1 MDLKGLYRAY
11 LVLIAMCFSTYMV
24 FAQNYEVIEID
35 TTQGQAIKQ
44 GASGFNVR
52 IADKVWSYTHP
63 DFVASVKELKPGW
76 LRYFSGTMGD
86 AFSAATGQY
95 DLDYIAMFDHPKPF
109 LKGHRFVDTKG
120 PHRLVDLYQLLG
132 EISGK
137 LVITVNAFSETPE
150 MTLELA
156 RFCKNNNIKVE
167 AWQFCNEPYFYVP
180 NRNRYW
186 WNNGYDYAAKMQP
199 YAEAIKQ
206 VFPEANLALNYTWDG
221 VWTFMKEIN
230 QFQQEHGAYWNTFS
244 KHSYAPH
251 TGKKETQ
258 EQAYKRANTKLIEAT
273 NPAAMEEIEAYTW
286 KNVPMLITEFGV
298 WNSPL
303 NGIYSSVYNIEY
315 VMRQLEH
322 TNSDYI
328 AAHEVS
334 NKFLPLRKRNALIES
349 AFKNKRTI
357 DTDTILTGIHRD
369 LEGKAFKIYNEATNS
384 SNFIYKTNISNAPKV
399 KGLKGK
405 QAVGMYVQTY
415 KGNNGFN
422 YLVVTNRS
430 EEALNYQ
437 VKINGKNLDASL
449 ITKYISGEDL
459 SVRDTD
465 IKDIV
470 YQKGVLHIQPYSI
483 SVSKWKTNLAVL
495 AKPTIYKT
503 TIEKEG
509 VLLTWGTISGAESYK
524 IAYGVSNF
532 DQSVFVKNKTSFL
545 LQNLKVN
552 ARYNFRIEAVN
563 SQNASVMSDVVS
575 VTYKKPAK
583 PEIFKVSRRD
593 DTVTL
598 FWKSVPNATG
608 YLINYTNAIGENV
621 EINAS
626 NVYGYRIKNLK
637 DETKYQFSVTAYNG
651 LGKGESS
658 NKETVLVSSKV
669 PFSPR
674 NVSAIKKVS
683 NTIQVKWHPQKNVS
697 AGTSYNVYR
706 GEKLHQF
713 LVIAKG
719 IKDTVFVDSEIERN
733 KQYYYT
739 VKAQT
744 EAGESNFYP
753 NIATTFSEE
762 KNNKIN
768 IQVIQANEN
777 GYLVKVKLNGLKINS
792 EDTFGVVLNNISYL
806 NVENS
811 QILGTHAEL
820 NTNNFNVLIPKDK
833 VKENSNYAVKAF
845 VINQAGKT
853 IESAI
858 VNQYIK
864 KQ

>member
-1 MDLKGLYRAY
+1 MVLKGFNRAC
-11 LVLIAMCFSTYMV
+11 LVLIAMCFSTYML
-24 FAQNYEVIEID
+24 FAQNHEVIEID
-35 TTQGQAIKQ
+35 TTQGHAIKQ

-63 DFVASVKELKPGW
+63 DFVTSVKELKPGW

-95 DLDYIAMFDHPKPF
+95 DLDYIAMFDHSKPF

-132 EISGK
+132 EINGK

-206 VFPEANLALNYTWDG
+206 VYPEANLALNYTWDG

-230 QFQQEHGAYWNTFS
+230 KFQQEHGAYWNMFS

-273 NPAAMEEIEAYTW
+273 NAGAMEEIEAYTW
-286 KNVPMLITEFGV
+286 QDVPMLITEFGV

-322 TNSDYI
+322 TNSEYI

-334 NKFLPLRKRNALIES
+334 NKFLPLKNRNDIIEE
-349 AFKNKRTI
+349 AFKNKLEI

-384 SNFIYKTNISNAPKV
+384 SDFIYKTNISNAPKV

-405 QAVGMYVQTY
+405 PAVGMYVQTY

-422 YLVVTNRS
+422 YVVVTNRS
-430 EEALNYQ
+430 EEAINYQ
-437 VKINGKNLDASL
+437 VKINGKNLNASL

-459 SVRDTD
+459 SVRDTE
-465 IKDIV
+465 IKEVV
-470 YQKGVLHIQPYSI
+470 YQNGMLSIQPYSI
-483 SVSKWKTNLAVL
+483 SVCKWKTNSAVL

-503 TIEKEG
+503 IIEKEG
-509 VLLTWGTISGAESYK
+509 ILLTWGAISGAESYK
-524 IAYGVSNF
+524 ISYGTSDLN
-532 DQSVFVKNKTSFL
+532 QSVFVKNKTSFL
-545 LQNLKVN
+545 LSDLKVN
-552 ARYNFRIEAVN
+552 AKYNFRIEAVN
-563 SQNASVMSDVVS
+563 SQNISAMSDLVS
-575 VTYKKPAK
+575 VEYKKPTR

-608 YLINYTNAIGENV
+608 YLINYTNINGESV
-621 EINAS
+621 EINAN
-626 NVYGYRIKNLK
+626 NVYGYRIKGLK

-651 LGKGESS
+651 LGNGESS

-674 NVSAIKKVS
+674 NISAIKKVS
-683 NTIQVKWHPQKNVS
+683 NTIQVKWHPQKNVLAS
-697 AGTSYNVYR
+697 TSYNVYR
-706 GEKLHQF
+706 GEKLHKF
-713 LVIAKG
+713 SVIAKG
-719 IKDTVFVDSEIERN
+719 IKDTVFIDSEIQPN

-739 VKAQT
+739 VKAET

-777 GYLVKVKLNGLKINS
+777 GYLVKVKLNSLKIKNG
-792 EDTFGVVLNNISYL
+792 DTFGVVLNNISYL

-811 QILGTHAEL
+811 RILGTHAEL
-820 NTNNFNVLIPKDK
+820 STNNFNVLIPKDK
-833 VKENSNYAVKAF
+833 VKENSNYAIKAF
-845 VINQAGKT
+845 VTNKAGKT